1 MEVMI
6 QSSAMETFKFSS
18 GTMSSP
24 YLSPPSSPKR
34 FGEFYLSA
42 PSSPTRLSEIYR
54 EIDYLSSIETSSINN
69 NNNLVDDDD
78 EHDEGGGGF
87 AFFVNHDE
95 KKSSTRS
102 AEELFHGGKIKPMTN
117 EEAKV
122 VVPRKQQKNKGIVF
136 VDESFDERR
145 GRDRER
151 TTESS
156 SSSTLNNNS
165 GRRVTRSHS
174 PSPYRKSNH
183 TLELEEQNSQQQP
196 RINKEE
202 SKISRNTANSGSVSK
217 GSRRWKLSDLLLF
230 RSASEGRGT
239 NKDPLKKYFVGN
251 NNKKNSGEEVIKG
264 SSSFRSSESFSNHGS
279 RKKVQVSAHEMHYA
293 MKKAESQDMKKRT
306 FLPYRQGILGR
317 LSGFGL

>member
-6 QSSAMETFKFSS
+6 QSSNMETFNFSS
-18 GTMSSP
+18 GSMSSP

-54 EIDYLSSIETSSINN
+54 EIDYLSSIETSSSTN
-69 NNNLVDDDD
+69 NNNLVDDVD
-78 EHDEGGGGF
+78 EEHEAGGGF

-95 KKSSTRS
+95 SKKLSTRS

-151 TTESS
+151 TESS
-156 SSSTLNNNS
+156 SLNNNNS

-202 SKISRNTANSGSVSK
+202 SKISRNTPNSGSVSK

-230 RSASEGRGT
+230 RSASEGRGS

-251 NNKKNSGEEVIKG
+251 NNKKNTSEEVIKG
-264 SSSFRSSESFSNHGS
+264 SSFRSSESFSNHGS
-279 RKKVQVSAHEMHYA
+279 RKKAQVSAHELHYA

>member
-6 QSSAMETFKFSS
+6 QSSNMDTFNFSS

-42 PSSPTRLSEIYR
+42 PSSPSRLSELYS
-54 EIDYLSSIETSSINN
+54 EMDYLSIIDQTSSTNKNN
-69 NNNLVDDDD
+69 NVVDEEDDDD
-78 EHDEGGGGF
+78 SQGGF
-87 AFFVNHDE
+87 AFSVNHE
-95 KKSSTRS
+95 SNKSSTRS
-102 AEELFHGGKIKPMTN
+102 AEELFHGGKIKPFTN

-122 VVPRKQQKNKGIVF
+122 VVPKKQQKVQ
-136 VDESFDERR
+136 DERR
-145 GRDRER
+145 GRERER
-151 TTESS
+151 IESS
-156 SSSTLNNNS
+156 LNNS
-165 GRRVTRSHS
+165 GRRSSRSH
-174 PSPYRKSNH
+174 SPYRKSNYIS
-183 TLELEEQNSQQQP
+183 ELEEQNSQKQQQP
-196 RINKEE
+196 SRNKEE
-202 SKISRNTANSGSVSK
+202 SKISNSSTGPGSISK

-230 RSASEGRGT
+230 RSASEGRGS
-239 NKDPLKKYFVGN
+239 NKDPLKKYFVGY
-251 NNKKNSGEEVIKG
+251 KKNTSEEVKG
-264 SSSFRSSESFSNHGS
+264 SSSFRSSDSFSHHGS

>member
-6 QSSAMETFKFSS
+6 QSSNMETFNFSN

-42 PSSPTRLSEIYR
+42 PSSPSRLSELYSQ
-54 EIDYLSSIETSSINN
+54 IDYLSIIDQTSSTNKNN
-69 NNNLVDDDD
+69 NVAVDHDD
-78 EHDEGGGGF
+78 EGGGF
-87 AFFVNHDE
+87 AFFVNQD
-95 KKSSTRS
+95 KSKNSPMTRS
-102 AEELFHGGKIKPMTN
+102 AEELFHGGKIKPF
-117 EEAKV
+117 EETKV
-122 VVPRKQQKNKGIVF
+122 VVEPRKQQNNVGVGF
-136 VDESFDERR
+136 GDERR

-151 TTESS
+151 TKGTDSS
-156 SSSTLNNNS
+156 LNNS

-174 PSPYRKSNH
+174 PYRKSNYA
-183 TLELEEQNSQQQP
+183 LDLEEQNIQLQKQEP
-196 RINKEE
+196 RITKEE
-202 SKISRNTANSGSVSK
+202 SKSSSSK

-230 RSASEGRGT
+230 RSASEGRGS
-239 NKDPLKKYFVGN
+239 NKDPLKKHFVGYKKSN
-251 NNKKNSGEEVIKG
+251 NNVEEVKG
-264 SSSFRSSESFSNHGS
+264 SSFRSSESFS
-279 RKKVQVSAHEMHYA
+279 RKKGQVSAHEMHYA

>member
-6 QSSAMETFKFSS
+6 QSSNMETFNFSN

-42 PSSPTRLSEIYR
+42 PSSPSRLSELYSQ
-54 EIDYLSSIETSSINN
+54 IDYLSIIDQTSSTNVNN
-69 NNNLVDDDD
+69 NVVVDDDD
-78 EHDEGGGGF
+78 HDEGGGF
-87 AFFVNHDE
+87 AFFVNQDE
-95 KKSSTRS
+95 AKNSSTRS
-102 AEELFHGGKIKPMTN
+102 AEELFHGGKIKPF
-117 EEAKV
+117 EETKV
-122 VVPRKQQKNKGIVF
+122 VVEPRKQQNNVGVVGF
-136 VDESFDERR
+136 GDERR

-151 TTESS
+151 TKGTDSS
-156 SSSTLNNNS
+156 LNNS

-174 PSPYRKSNH
+174 PYRNSNYA
-183 TLELEEQNSQQQP
+183 LELEEQNFQQKQQP
-196 RINKEE
+196 RMIKEE
-202 SKISRNTANSGSVSK
+202 SKSSSSK

-230 RSASEGRGT
+230 RSASEGRGS
-239 NKDPLKKYFVGN
+239 NKDPLKKHFVGY
-251 NNKKNSGEEVIKG
+251 KKNSNNNIEQVKG
-264 SSSFRSSESFSNHGS
+264 SSFRSSESFS
-279 RKKVQVSAHEMHYA
+279 RKKGQVSAHEMHYA

>member
-6 QSSAMETFKFSS
+6 HSSNMETFNFSN

-42 PSSPTRLSEIYR
+42 PSSPSRLSELYSQ
-54 EIDYLSSIETSSINN
+54 IDYLSIIDQTSSSTNKNN
-69 NNNLVDDDD
+69 NNNVVVDDDVD
-78 EHDEGGGGF
+78 DDHEGGGF
-87 AFFVNHDE
+87 AFFVNQDE
-95 KKSSTRS
+95 SKNSLMTRS
-102 AEELFHGGKIKPMTN
+102 AEELFHGGKIKPF
-117 EEAKV
+117 EETKV
-122 VVPRKQQKNKGIVF
+122 AVEPRKQQNNVGVGF
-136 VDESFDERR
+136 DDERR

-151 TTESS
+151 TKGTDSS
-156 SSSTLNNNS
+156 LNNNS

-174 PSPYRKSNH
+174 PYRKSNYA
-183 TLELEEQNSQQQP
+183 LDLEEQNIQQKQQP
-196 RINKEE
+196 RMTKEE
-202 SKISRNTANSGSVSK
+202 SKSSSSK

-230 RSASEGRGT
+230 RSASEGRGSS
-239 NKDPLKKYFVGN
+239 KDPLKKHFVGYKKSN
-251 NNKKNSGEEVIKG
+251 NSIEEVKG
-264 SSSFRSSESFSNHGS
+264 SSFRSSESFS
-279 RKKVQVSAHEMHYA
+279 RKKGQVSAHEMHYA

>member
-6 QSSAMETFKFSS
+6 QSSSMDTFNFSS

-42 PSSPTRLSEIYR
+42 PSSPSRLSELYS
-54 EIDYLSSIETSSINN
+54 EMDYLSIIDQTSSTKNN
-69 NNNLVDDDD
+69 NVVDEDEDDDNQ
-78 EHDEGGGGF
+78 GGF
-87 AFFVNHDE
+87 AFSVNHE
-95 KKSSTRS
+95 SNKSSTRS
-102 AEELFHGGKIKPMTN
+102 AEELFHGGKIKPFTN

-122 VVPRKQQKNKGIVF
+122 VVPKKQQKVQ
-136 VDESFDERR
+136 DERR

-151 TTESS
+151 IESS
-156 SSSTLNNNS
+156 SNNS
-165 GRRVTRSHS
+165 GRRSSRSH
-174 PSPYRKSNH
+174 SPYRKSNYIS
-183 TLELEEQNSQQQP
+183 ELEEQNSQKQKQP
-196 RINKEE
+196 SSNKEE
-202 SKISRNTANSGSVSK
+202 SKISNSSTGPGSISK

-230 RSASEGRGT
+230 RSASEGRGSS
-239 NKDPLKKYFVGN
+239 KDPLKKYFVGY
-251 NNKKNSGEEVIKG
+251 KKNTSEEVKG
-264 SSSFRSSESFSNHGS
+264 SSSFRSSDSFSHHGS
-279 RKKVQVSAHEMHYA
+279 RKKAQVSAHEMHYA

>member
-1 MEVMI
+1 
-6 QSSAMETFKFSS
+6 
-18 GTMSSP
+18 MSSP

-54 EIDYLSSIETSSINN
+54 EIDYLSSIETSSSTNN

-78 EHDEGGGGF
+78 HEVGGGF

-95 KKSSTRS
+95 SKKSSTRS

-122 VVPRKQQKNKGIVF
+122 VLPRKQQKNKGTGFI
-136 VDESFDERR
+136 DESFDERR

-151 TTESS
+151 TESS
-156 SSSTLNNNS
+156 SSSLNNNS

-183 TLELEEQNSQQQP
+183 TLELEEQNSQQQQP

-202 SKISRNTANSGSVSK
+202 SKISRNTPNSGSVSK

-230 RSASEGRGT
+230 RSASEGRGS

-251 NNKKNSGEEVIKG
+251 NNKKNTNEEVIKG
-264 SSSFRSSESFSNHGS
+264 SSFRSSESFSNHGS
-279 RKKVQVSAHEMHYA
+279 RKKGQVSAHEIHYA

>member
-6 QSSAMETFKFSS
+6 QSSTMETFNFSS

-69 NNNLVDDDD
+69 NNNLVDDDDD

-151 TTESS
+151 TESS
-156 SSSTLNNNS
+156 SSSLNNNS

-230 RSASEGRGT
+230 RSASEGRGS
-239 NKDPLKKYFVGN
+239 NKDPLKKYFVG